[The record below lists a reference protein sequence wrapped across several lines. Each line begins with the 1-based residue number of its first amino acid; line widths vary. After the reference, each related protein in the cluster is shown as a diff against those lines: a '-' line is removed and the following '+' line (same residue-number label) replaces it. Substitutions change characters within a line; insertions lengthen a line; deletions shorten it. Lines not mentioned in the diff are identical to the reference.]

1 MIRKNTQSS
10 QRRIAAAV
18 ADDWQMQSLCLG
30 HSKGQCNGWG
40 IVLRCDKV
48 DIVGTFCLQF
58 QKNVGQSLY
67 RNPLAALP
75 GCMEDS
81 RKVIHYLHETY
92 GDKIYISIM
101 NQFTPV
107 SELLS
112 DYPELN
118 HTISASDYDALVDY
132 AIDIGVENGF
142 IQEGETAKESFIP
155 PFDNEGV

>member
-58 QKNVGQSLY
+58 QKNIGQSLY
-67 RNPLAALP
+67 RNPLAALA
-75 GCMEDS
+75 GSNGMILAENTAHATAGEKDS
-81 RKVIHYLHETY
+81 T
-92 GDKIYISIM
+92 
-101 NQFTPV
+101 
-107 SELLS
+107 
-112 DYPELN
+112 
-118 HTISASDYDALVDY
+118 
-132 AIDIGVENGF
+132 
-142 IQEGETAKESFIP
+142 
-155 PFDNEGV
+155 